1 MNVKPDYDA
10 EAREKELKA
19 AAKERWL
26 RKQQEQ
32 KQQKARNTAPER
44 TVAPVQRPV
53 PAKQAR
59 PDRQRK
65 YRYITFTQKTD
76 RKR

>member
-53 PAKQAR
+53 PAKQTR